1 MALIVLVRH
10 GQASAGTAN
19 YDQLSGVGQKQAALL
34 GEHWHAEQFKPVAAY
49 SGTLQR
55 QRHTAELA
63 LHNAQLTLDTNT
75 LADLDEY
82 DHRKID
88 ELFANG
94 VSSVGAQAL
103 SFEQYAN
110 IMYNWRNA
118 EHSELDGTMTWQ
130 EFSERGWNA
139 IQHQA
144 RQIIAGEPTTK
155 SNDTPIVFFTSAG
168 VIASVLMHAMNLNF
182 DRALDAL
189 WNTRN
194 ASLTTFRYHPER
206 TRLVEY
212 NSISHLSVAYDKTLI
227 THI

>member
-1 MALIVLVRH
+1 MTLIVLVRH
-10 GQASAGTAN
+10 GQASAGTKN

-34 GEHWHAEQFKPVAAY
+34 GEHWHAEQFKPVASY

-55 QRHTAELA
+55 QQHTASLA
-63 LHNAQLTLDTNT
+63 LHNAKLTLNTNT

-82 DHRKID
+82 DHHQID
-88 ELFANG
+88 KLFANG

-110 IMYNWRNA
+110 IMHNWRNA
-118 EHSELDGTMTWQ
+118 KHAELDGTMTWQ
-130 EFSERGWNA
+130 EFSERGWTA

-144 RQIIAGEPTTK
+144 KQFIADEPSSK
-155 SNDTPIVFFTSAG
+155 ASDTPIVFFTSAG
-168 VIASVLMHAMNLNF
+168 VIASVLMHAMNLTF
-182 DRALDAL
+182 DRALDAM
-189 WNTRN
+189 WHTRN

-212 NSISHLSVAYDKTLI
+212 NSITHLSVAYDKTLI

>member
-1 MALIVLVRH
+1 MTLIVLVRH
-10 GQASAGTAN
+10 GQASAGTEN
-19 YDQLSGVGQKQAALL
+19 YDQLSTVGQEQAALL
-34 GEHWHAEQFKPVAAY
+34 GKHWHAEQFEPVAAY

-63 LHNAQLTLDTNT
+63 LHNAKLAINSNT

-82 DHRKID
+82 DHSKID

-94 VSSVGAQAL
+94 VSSVGEHAL
-103 SFEQYAN
+103 TFEQYAK
-110 IMYNWRNA
+110 IMHSWRDA
-118 EHSELDGTMTWQ
+118 KHSELNGTMTWQ
-130 EFSERGWNA
+130 AFSERGWNA
-139 IQHQA
+139 IQQQA
-144 RQIIAGEPTTK
+144 SQLFGDDLTDEPTE
-155 SNDTPIVFFTSAG
+155 TPIVFFTSAG

-182 DRALDAL
+182 DRALDAM

-212 NSISHLSVAYDKTLI
+212 NSISHLKVAYDKTLI